1 MLFCPMRETLK
12 DNLAGICR
20 EFKVASQENKQPK
33 IGGIVRSILFASLII
48 ILPGVQW
55 SLFGWLY
62 IFLPLMALYTLGSY
76 GGFTGK
82 RLLGIA
88 VAISFVAYLL
98 LRNFE
103 FFVFSFALLLSGY
116 VLFLSTERQDT
127 PAVSGLKSSLTLAGS
142 WVVILVAL
150 SIGSDVSAY
159 GQFLS
164 SLDEGIAEALNY
176 YRQNNDI
183 SAETLVMLET
193 TLRWMRV
200 YIPLIMPSILGS
212 FILVLTWFTMVL
224 GNILLPKTGGT
235 APWVSYQFWQLPEKI
250 IWLAIGAGL
259 FAILP
264 IQLLRIIGINVL
276 VLLSMI
282 YCFQGM
288 SIAIFFMNKWKVPL
302 LLRSFFYV
310 MIVFQSFG
318 TILLLIFGIGDIWFD
333 FRKLKQKEVNQP
345 K

>member
-1 MLFCPMRETLK
+1 MLDHLR
-12 DNLAGICR
+12 DNSTGICR
-20 EFKVASQENKQPK
+20 EFKVISQGTQQLK
-33 IGGIVRSILFASLII
+33 IGGIVRTILIASLII

-55 SLFGWLY
+55 SLFGWMYL
-62 IFLPLMALYTLGSY
+62 FLPLVAFYTLGSY

-82 RLLGIA
+82 RFLALA
-88 VAISFVAYLL
+88 VAISFVAYLA

-103 FFVFSFALLLSGY
+103 FFVFAFTLLLSGS
-116 VLFLSTERQDT
+116 VLFFSAERHDT

-142 WVVILVAL
+142 WIAILTAL

-164 SLDEGIAEALNY
+164 SLDAGITEALNY

-193 TLRWMRV
+193 TLHWMKV

-212 FILVLTWFTMVL
+212 FILALIWFTMVL
-224 GNILLPKTGGT
+224 GNVFIPKSGAD
-235 APWVSYQFWQLPEKI
+235 APWMSYQLWQLPEKI
-250 IWLAIGAGL
+250 IWLAIGGGL
-259 FAILP
+259 LALLPVQIL
-264 IQLLRIIGINVL
+264 RTIGINVL
-276 VLLSMI
+276 VLLSTV

-288 SIAIFFMNKWKVPL
+288 SIAVFFMNKWKVPI

-333 FRKLKQKEVNQP
+333 FRKLKKKEVDQP
-345 K
+345 Q

>member
-1 MLFCPMRETLK
+1 MLATLR
-12 DNLAGICR
+12 DNPAGISR
-20 EFKVASQENKQPK
+20 EFKVASQENQQPK
-33 IGGIVRSILFASLII
+33 IGRIVRSILFASLVI

-62 IFLPLMALYTLGSY
+62 IFLPLVAFYMLGSY

-98 LRNFE
+98 LQNFE

-116 VLFLSTERQDT
+116 VLFFSAERHDT
-127 PAVSGLKSSLTLAGS
+127 PAVSGLKSSLALAGS
-142 WVVILVAL
+142 WIVIFTAL
-150 SIGSDVSAY
+150 SLGSDVSTY

-164 SLDEGIAEALNY
+164 SLDEGITEALNY

-183 SAETLVMLET
+183 SAETLVILESS
-193 TLRWMRV
+193 LHWMKV

-212 FILVLTWFTMVL
+212 FILALTWFTMVL
-224 GNILLPKTGGT
+224 GNILLPKTGSN

-250 IWLAIGAGL
+250 IWLTIGAGL
-259 FAILP
+259 CTILP
-264 IQLLRIIGINVL
+264 LQLLRTISINVL
-276 VLLSMI
+276 ILLSMI

-288 SIAIFFMNKWKVPL
+288 SIAVFFMNKWKVPL

-318 TILLLIFGIGDIWFD
+318 TILLLIFGIGDVWFD

>member
-1 MLFCPMRETLK
+1 MLDHLR
-12 DNLAGICR
+12 DNPAGICR
-20 EFKVASQENKQPK
+20 EFKVTSQGNQQPK
-33 IGGIVRSILFASLII
+33 IGGIVRTILFASLII

-62 IFLPLMALYTLGSY
+62 LLLPLVAFYTLGSY

-82 RLLGIA
+82 RLLAIA

-103 FFVFSFALLLSGY
+103 FFVFALALLLSGY
-116 VLFLSTERQDT
+116 VLFFSAERHDT
-127 PAVSGLKSSLTLAGS
+127 PAVSGLKSSLALAGS
-142 WVVILVAL
+142 WVVILTAL

-164 SLDEGIAEALNY
+164 SLDAGITEALNY
-176 YRQNNDI
+176 YRQDNDI

-193 TLRWMRV
+193 TLHWMQI

-212 FILVLTWFTMVL
+212 FILALTWFTMVL
-224 GNILLPKTGGT
+224 GNMLLPKSGAS
-235 APWVSYQFWQLPEKI
+235 APWVSYQLWQLSEQI
-250 IWLAIGAGL
+250 IWLAIGGGL
-259 FAILP
+259 LALLP
-264 IQLLRIIGINVL
+264 IQILRTIGINVL
-276 VLLSMI
+276 VLLSTV

-288 SIAIFFMNKWKVPL
+288 SIAVFFMNKWKVPI

-333 FRKLKQKEVNQP
+333 FRKLKQKEVDQP
-345 K
+345 Q